1 MEFGYKAQ
9 INVLFLLLKSKVGA
23 KRCELKQ
30 KVGAKRCEKHKKN
43 TNQGVLI
50 WLYNSSNSLL
60 LI

>member
-9 INVLFLLLKSKVGA
+9 INVLFILLKSKVGA
-23 KRCELKQ
+23 KRCKSKQ
-30 KVGAKRCEKHKKN
+30 KVGAKRCKNIKN

>member
-9 INVLFLLLKSKVGA
+9 IKVLFLLLKSKVGA
-23 KRCELKQ
+23 KGIKNI
-30 KVGAKRCEKHKKN
+30 KN